1 MTSQET
7 PTGVDEAFTSINPN
21 FTGFLIWRV
30 ENFKL
35 VAVPPEQYGH
45 FYEGDSYVLYVASEP
60 GKSGNPTAKP
70 KKISGSRLEQYIH
83 FWLGKDT
90 SQDEAGVAA
99 YKSVE
104 LDNYLGGAPI
114 QHREVQGNESNRF
127 KSYFKNGI
135 RYLTGGIASGL
146 NHITKKS
153 EPKLYKVKGKRSPS
167 VTQMPSIDWK
177 YFNSGDVF
185 ILDTDD
191 EVIFIWIG
199 RAANPMEKLQATKV
213 AQELKV
219 ENKAKA
225 LVFVEEG
232 EELDLPEAEKILLE
246 AYLDLHASEGVKGN
260 VNDSDEVDE
269 HNHYSHITL
278 YQCSDEDGT
287 YNVTEVKTGPLYQ
300 SDLKSK
306 VLIDS
311 FIIDQGG
318 RAMWVWVGKG
328 ASKKERTESMKNA
341 HDFVKNNKYDQNIP
355 VTRVVEHGE
364 PAEFKSLFSNWR
376 DPDEVVRST
385 NQYSIGRIAKVAP
398 KDVDMSSVHT
408 SPQLAASTRLVDNG
422 KGTKTVWRI
431 KNVELEPID
440 ESMYGVFFGGDC
452 YLVHYKYELGDI
464 LYYWLGSHRSVK
476 EQTALAIQT
485 VEKDNKDISGNA
497 VQVRIIQGKESQHFL
512 TIFNGSA
519 IIFKGEYQD
528 VLPDTFLLHI
538 SGNNEFNTKA
548 TEVNMSASCLN
559 SNDVFILKKEKV
571 YFIWCGK
578 GSTGDERDVA
588 KQIAKII
595 LKDDYIV
602 LCSKGPPGGKPNRIA
617 KNYDY
622 SVVCEGQEKDD
633 FWSAIGG
640 KEEYASSE
648 KLANAD
654 EQLPARLFQI
664 SNATG
669 RFTVEEI
676 GNFSQQDLVPE
687 DIMLLDARDI
697 IFLWLGGKANREEIK
712 ESTNLAIQYLQ
723 TDPSNRD
730 LDTPIMSIKQGYEPA
745 TFRGWFGPWDPD
757 LWKGHKTYEELRD
770 LIELDNPVLQVEV
783 KTSTEDFT
791 TCPKYSYDTLKVKD
805 IEALPV
811 GVDAT
816 HKEVYLSAEEFMNI
830 FKMDYDSFKA
840 LPKWRQDKLKKSV
853 DLF

>member
-1 MTSQET
+1 MSESSTI
-7 PTGVDEAFTSINPN
+7 GVDPAFADINKS
-21 FTGFLIWRV
+21 FTAFLIWRV
-30 ENFKL
+30 EKL
-35 VAVPPEQYGH
+35 ELVPVPPEQYGR
-45 FYEGDSYVLYVASEP
+45 FYEGDSYVVFAASEP
-60 GKSGNPTAKP
+60 GKSVDPTSKP
-70 KKISGSRLEQYIH
+70 YKVYGGRMEQHIH

-90 SQDEAGVAA
+90 STDEAGVAA

-213 AQELKV
+213 AQQLKI
-219 ENKAKA
+219 ENNA
-225 LVFVEEG
+225 LALIFVEDG
-232 EELDLPEAEKILLE
+232 KELALPEAEKTLLGV
-246 AYLDLHASEGVKGN
+246 YLDLRASVGVKGN
-260 VNDSDEVDE
+260 IKESDEMVE
-269 HNHYSHITL
+269 QTHYNHIKL

-559 SNDVFILKKEKV
+559 SNDVFILKKEKA

-578 GSTGDERDVA
+578 GSTGDEREM
-588 KQIAKII
+588 AKII
-595 LKDDYIV
+595 AKRISKDDYNVIF
-602 LCSKGPPGGKPNRIA
+602 
-617 KNYDY
+617 
-622 SVVCEGQEKDD
+622 EGQEKDE
-633 FWSAIGG
+633 FWRTIGG
-640 KEEYASSE
+640 KQEYASTK
-648 KLANAD
+648 KLAILHD
-654 EQLPARLFQI
+654 PMPARLFQI

-669 RFTVEEI
+669 KFRVEEI
-676 GNFSQQDLVPE
+676 MNLSQQDLVPE
-687 DIMLLDARDI
+687 DVMLLDARDT
-697 IFLWLGGKANREEIK
+697 IFLWLGEKANRDEIK
-712 ESTNLAIQYLQ
+712 ESTNLAIEYLK

-730 LDTPIMSIKQGYEPA
+730 LDTPIMVIKQGYEPA